1 MCDESYTA
9 LAGFYDGLMGDI
21 DYGAWAEYVHSLLQK
36 AGRPV
41 RRIGEAACGTGNL
54 TLRLKK
60 MGYDILASDASGQ
73 MLERAA
79 QKAREAGQQIVFS
92 CQDMRRLQFPKVD
105 AVVCA
110 CDGVNYLAP
119 GELFS
124 FFEAAGKCIRPGGA
138 LLFDMSSRYKLEQ
151 ILAEQLFFEDGEEL
165 TYFWRNAQN
174 RDKQCVEM
182 ELTFFCKDAQ
192 GSYVRTDEAQRQY
205 WHEVGAVLRD
215 LQKAG
220 FEAKAY
226 AFGTEQPPDER
237 CQRIQFWAVKK
248 QEV

>member
-9 LAGFYDGLMGDI
+9 LADFYDGLMADI
-21 DYGAWAEYVHSLLQK
+21 DYDAWAEYVHGLLQK

-41 RRIGEAACGTGNL
+41 KRIGEAACGTGNL

-60 MGYDILASDASGQ
+60 MGYDILASDASPQ

-79 QKAREAGQQIVFS
+79 RKAREAGQQIVFS
-92 CQDMRRLQFPKVD
+92 CQDMRKLQFPKVD

-110 CDGVNYLAP
+110 CDGINSLAP
-119 GELFS
+119 GELSYFLK
-124 FFEAAGKCIRPGGA
+124 AARASLRPCGG

-151 ILAEQLFFEDGEEL
+151 ILADQLFFEDGEEL

-174 RDKQCVEM
+174 EDKQCVEM

-192 GSYVRTDEAQRQY
+192 GKYTRTDEAQRQY
-205 WHEVGAVLRD
+205 WHEAGTVLQD

-226 AFGTEQPPDER
+226 AFGTEQPPDEK
-237 CQRIQFWAVKK
+237 CERIQFWAVKK